1 MAFLFTIL
9 SGLLLLA
16 VPIDAQVYMG
26 EERSSD
32 AFTWVQPLNTTIL
45 GQYGHSEP
53 VYPSR
58 MLMLSVSGDNHYP
71 KLNG

>member
-1 MAFLFTIL
+1 MAIISTVL

-16 VPIDAQVYMG
+16 APIDAQVYMG
-26 EERSSD
+26 EERSPD

-45 GQYGHSEP
+45 GQHGHSGP

-58 MLMLSVSGDNHYP
+58 MFMPSIPDDSLYP
-71 KLNG
+71 ELDH